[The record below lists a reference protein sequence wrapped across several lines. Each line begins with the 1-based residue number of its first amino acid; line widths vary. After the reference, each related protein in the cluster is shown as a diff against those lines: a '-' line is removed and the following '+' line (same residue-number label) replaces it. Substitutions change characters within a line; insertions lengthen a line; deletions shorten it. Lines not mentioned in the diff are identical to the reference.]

1 MEVQMCKERWLIL
14 LPILCA
20 ALCSAQQKTD
30 KPKLGAA
37 VARVSEG
44 NDSARLPVK
53 RVVLYKNGVGYFE
66 HSARVDGNQELGIDF
81 TTSQL
86 NDVLKSLTVVDL
98 GEGRISSIRYNS
110 IAPLDERL
118 RALRLPFGEQITRS
132 DFLSALR
139 GSRVEV
145 RSKAETATGRLL
157 SVEQEDRTNDSG
169 ATYHRLLDYYRRWR
183 DEELRAR
190 CSRLCATG

>member
-1 MEVQMCKERWLIL
+1 MRKKRWVRWLIL
-14 LPILCA
+14 FTILWATFCV
-20 ALCSAQQKTD
+20 AQQKTD
-30 KPKLGAA
+30 NPKSTATM
-37 VARVSEG
+37 ARISEG

-66 HSARVDGNQELGIDF
+66 HSARVDGTQELGIDF
-81 TTSQL
+81 TTAQL

-98 GEGRISSIRYNS
+98 GEGRISGIRYNS

-145 RSKAETATGRLL
+145 RSKTESATGRLL

-169 ATYHRLLDYYRRWR
+169 ATYHVTDFSIIT
-183 DEELRAR
+183 DSGEMKT
-190 CSRLCATG
+190 SN